1 MTGPRQSKTIF
12 VLTALLI
19 LALAFPTAAG
29 ASIAR
34 SAQERI
40 PGYGITS
47 SQPQNFAFPATPSF
61 PSPQPEKPVAPAEPA
76 PTTPVSPPS
85 STGYTFSGGSYGLA
99 RSGSRG
105 SLYGPYSTGTAGRS
119 GLSPPDNRNPGRS
132 LPRRLPLNYR
142 HPVKKRSL

>member
-85 STGYTFSGGSYGLA
+85 STGYTFSGGRKA
-99 RSGSRG
+99 ACR
-105 SLYGPYSTGTAGRS
+105 
-119 GLSPPDNRNPGRS
+119 
-132 LPRRLPLNYR
+132 
-142 HPVKKRSL
+142 